1 MCAMAC
7 MWKQKTAHGTWSF
20 VLSGIKC
27 KQSFNGR
34 HHLPTE
40 SSTGGLF
47 ILMTVVL
54 ERVLL
59 SGVGLKIIL

>member
-7 MWKQKTAHGTWSF
+7 MWKQKTTRGTWSF
-20 VLSGIKC
+20 VLSGIKRKESDLC
-27 KQSFNGR
+27 DKHLYLLSHLLLGR
-34 HHLPTE
+34 L
-40 SSTGGLF
+40 

-59 SGVGLKIIL
+59 SKVG